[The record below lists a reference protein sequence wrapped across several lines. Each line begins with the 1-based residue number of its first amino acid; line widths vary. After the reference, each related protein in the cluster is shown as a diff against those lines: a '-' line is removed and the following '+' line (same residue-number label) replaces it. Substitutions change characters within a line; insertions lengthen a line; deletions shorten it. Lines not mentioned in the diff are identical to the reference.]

1 MSIMSETQISAIT
14 LGKEKDEF
22 STEETITI
30 TARFSL
36 TGGLR
41 DAFTEKNWTEAYDAN
56 DNTIKLKY
64 WIKLAKGGLRK
75 NELGKSIDTYRK
87 ASIFWT
93 RNPKLVN
100 PMKERK
106 IWVQVAK
113 NFEPFIA
120 LTEEDVRKE
129 FFDFE
134 EKFTFKASEL
144 GSGNH
149 KISAEAFASWETH
162 PYIKKG
168 DAKNQSSEIE
178 ISIN

>member
-1 MSIMSETQISAIT
+1 MSIMSETQISAIS

-22 STEETITI
+22 TSDEKITI

-41 DAFTEKNWTEAYDAN
+41 DAFNEKNWTQAYDEN

-64 WIKLAKGGLRK
+64 GIKLAKGGIRK
-75 NELGKSIDTYRK
+75 HELGKPVDTYRK

-100 PMKERK
+100 PMKDRR

-120 LTEEDVRKE
+120 LT
-129 FFDFE
+129 
-134 EKFTFKASEL
+134 ASL
-144 GSGNH
+144 NPPVNDNLAVMVIFSSLVNSSFSLPRL
-149 KISAEAFASWETH
+149 IAE
-162 PYIKKG
+162 I
-168 DAKNQSSEIE
+168 
-178 ISIN
+178 

>member
-1 MSIMSETQISAIT
+1 MSETQISAIT

-22 STEETITI
+22 SSSDIITI

-41 DAFTEKNWTEAYDAN
+41 DAFTEKNWTQAYDEN

-64 WIKLAKGGLRK
+64 GIKLAKGGIRK
-75 NELGKSIDTYRK
+75 HELGKSVNTYRK

-100 PMKERK
+100 PMKDRK

-113 NFEPFIA
+113 LSLI
-120 LTEEDVRKE
+120 
-129 FFDFE
+129 
-134 EKFTFKASEL
+134 
-144 GSGNH
+144 H
-149 KISAEAFASWETH
+149 I
-162 PYIKKG
+162 
-168 DAKNQSSEIE
+168 
-178 ISIN
+178 

>member
-75 NELGKSIDTYRK
+75 HELGKSIDTYRK

-168 DAKNQSSEIE
+168 DVKNQSDEIE

>member
-1 MSIMSETQISAIT
+1 MSETEISVIT
-14 LGKEKDEF
+14 LVKEKDKF
-22 STEETITI
+22 SNDDTITI

-36 TGGLR
+36 TGELR
-41 DAFTEKNWTEAYDAN
+41 NAFTEKNWTQAYNEN
-56 DNTIKLKY
+56 DNTMKLKY
-64 WIKLAKGGLRK
+64 GVKLAKGGIRK
-75 NELGKSIDTYRK
+75 HELGKTIDTYRK

-100 PMKERK
+100 PMKDRK

-113 NFEPFIA
+113 NFEPFVA

-144 GSGNH
+144 GTGNH
-149 KISAEAFASWETH
+149 KISAEAFVSWETH

-168 DAKNQSSEIE
+168 DAKNQSNEIE

>member
-1 MSIMSETQISAIT
+1 MSIMPETEISTIT
-14 LGKEKDEF
+14 LEKVKDEF
-22 STEETITI
+22 SSNDTITI

-64 WIKLAKGGLRK
+64 GIKLSKGGLRK
-75 NELGKSIDTYRK
+75 HELGKTIDTYRK

-113 NFEPFIA
+113 NYEPFVA

-144 GSGNH
+144 GTGNH

-168 DAKNQSSEIE
+168 DVKNQSNEIE

>member
-1 MSIMSETQISAIT
+1 MS
-14 LGKEKDEF
+14 
-22 STEETITI
+22 
-30 TARFSL
+30 
-36 TGGLR
+36 
-41 DAFTEKNWTEAYDAN
+41 
-56 DNTIKLKY
+56 
-64 WIKLAKGGLRK
+64 KGGLRK
-75 NELGKSIDTYRK
+75 HELGKPVDTYRK

-106 IWVQVAK
+106 IWVQIAK
-113 NFEPFIA
+113 NYEPYIA

-144 GSGNH
+144 GIGNH

-168 DAKNQSSEIE
+168 DAKNQSNEIE

>member
-22 STEETITI
+22 SSDETITI

-36 TGGLR
+36 TGELR
-41 DAFTEKNWTEAYDAN
+41 DAFTEKNWTQAYDEN
-56 DNTIKLKY
+56 DNTMKLKY
-64 WIKLAKGGLRK
+64 GIKLVKGGLRK
-75 NELGKSIDTYRK
+75 HELGKSIDTYRK

-134 EKFTFKASEL
+134 EKFTFSASEL
-144 GSGNH
+144 GIGNH
-149 KISAEAFASWETH
+149 KISAEVFASWETH

-168 DAKNQSSEIE
+168 DAKNQSSEVE

>member
-1 MSIMSETQISAIT
+1 MSIMSETQISAMT
-14 LGKEKDEF
+14 LKKEKDEF
-22 STEETITI
+22 SSEEIITI

-41 DAFTEKNWTEAYDAN
+41 DAFTEKNWTQAYNEN
-56 DNTIKLKY
+56 DNTMKLKY
-64 WIKLAKGGLRK
+64 GIKLAKDGLRK
-75 NELGKSIDTYRK
+75 HELGKPVDTYRK

-113 NFEPFIA
+113 NYEPYIA

-144 GSGNH
+144 GIGNH

-168 DAKNQSSEIE
+168 DAKNQSNEIE

>member
-22 STEETITI
+22 ASDEKITI

-41 DAFTEKNWTEAYDAN
+41 DAFNEKNWTQAYDEN

-64 WIKLAKGGLRK
+64 GVKLAKGGIRK
-75 NELGKSIDTYRK
+75 HELGKPIDTYRK

-100 PMKERK
+100 PMKDRR
-106 IWVQVAK
+106 IWVQIAK
-113 NFEPFIA
+113 NFEPFIR
-120 LTEEDVRKE
+120 LSEEEVREE
-129 FFDFE
+129 FLDFN
-134 EKFTFKASEL
+134 EKFVFKASDL
-144 GSGNH
+144 GKGKH
-149 KISAEAFASWETH
+149 KIGAEVFSSWQKHDYTE
-162 PYIKKG
+162 PGSIK
-168 DAKNQSSEIE
+168 NNSNEIE
-178 ISIN
+178 VTIN

>member
-1 MSIMSETQISAIT
+1 MSIMSETQISSII

-22 STEETITI
+22 SSDENITI
-30 TARFSL
+30 TAKFSL
-36 TGGLR
+36 TGELR
-41 DAFTEKNWTEAYDAN
+41 DVFTEKNWTHAYDEN
-56 DNTIKLKY
+56 DNTMKLKY
-64 WIKLAKGGLRK
+64 GIKLAKGGLRK
-75 NELGKSIDTYRK
+75 HELGKTIDTYRK

-113 NFEPFIA
+113 NYEPFIA
-120 LTEEDVRKE
+120 LTEDDVRKE

-134 EKFTFKASEL
+134 EKFTFNASEL
-144 GSGNH
+144 GTGNH
-149 KISAEAFASWETH
+149 TISAEAFASWETH

-168 DAKNQSSEIE
+168 DAKNQSNEIE